1 MLEPV
6 SCWVWLGYA
15 HSSNLGS
22 NSFQDHLLF
31 VTCRWTV
38 DVSIH
43 LTVFLASVVGAQQAS
58 VWGEGEDA
66 GAEGGAERKRRQ
78 RGAAGWE
85 TQGSGADLTRV
96 TGFTWSAFSSVLPL
110 TESSWFLK
118 PFVLSDCSG
127 TSLFSPQQHCLS
139 VRHVCIYLYIPWAFV
154 VVTLQNETC
163 VWLPSWRTSCF
174 TVRYRNH

>member
-1 MLEPV
+1 MDCRCQHTLDR
-6 SCWVWLGYA
+6 L
-15 HSSNLGS
+15 SSFRGRGTAGVCVRGGGGRRS
-22 NSFQDHLLF
+22 GGWG
-31 VTCRWTV
+31 R
-38 DVSIH
+38 
-43 LTVFLASVVGAQQAS
+43 AEAQ
-58 VWGEGEDA
+58 
-66 GAEGGAERKRRQ
+66 
-78 RGAAGWE
+78 AAR
-85 TQGSGADLTRV
+85 GSGLRDARERSRLTRV

-163 VWLPSWRTSCF
+163 VWLSSWRTSCF